1 MAQVLIVSQDAK
13 MLINFRGD
21 FIKALAD
28 LGHNVIVLGP
38 HYESD
43 YRRLIAE
50 HGASYKKITLD
61 RTGVNPFKDI
71 LSFFMIYKAIKK
83 TKPDIVYS
91 YNLKPVIYGSLAA
104 AYAGV
109 HKIYSMIPGLGF
121 VFIDSNGA
129 KRKILQIVV
138 KLLLRV
144 SLQKNNAIFVL
155 NNDDYNFF
163 KHNLLKGKDVRII
176 LTYGEGVN
184 LRKFYFTQPIINP
197 FSFLLIAR
205 ILRDKGIFEYV
216 KAAQIL
222 KKRYPDVNFKLIGPL
237 DSNPSAVKLK
247 ELEYWIKEGYVE
259 YLGEVSDVRPY
270 IAGCSVYVLPSY
282 YREGMPRTILEAMA
296 MGRPIITTDVPG
308 CRETVDDGFNG
319 FKVKVKDVS
328 SLVEAMEKFILN
340 PSLVKTMGERS
351 RQIAE
356 ERYDVDKV
364 NGIIL
369 QELGLLDVSLI
380 GKVIHFSEAV
390 NNKNIY

>member
-1 MAQVLIVSQDAK
+1 
-13 MLINFRGD
+13 
-21 FIKALAD
+21 
-28 LGHNVIVLGP
+28 
-38 HYESD
+38 
-43 YRRLIAE
+43 
-50 HGASYKKITLD
+50 
-61 RTGVNPFKDI
+61 
-71 LSFFMIYKAIKK
+71 
-83 TKPDIVYS
+83 
-91 YNLKPVIYGSLAA
+91 
-104 AYAGV
+104 
-109 HKIYSMIPGLGF
+109 
-121 VFIDSNGA
+121 
-129 KRKILQIVV
+129 
-138 KLLLRV
+138 
-144 SLQKNNAIFVL
+144 
-155 NNDDYNFF
+155 
-163 KHNLLKGKDVRII
+163 
-176 LTYGEGVN
+176 
-184 LRKFYFTQPIINP
+184 
-197 FSFLLIAR
+197 
-205 ILRDKGIFEYV
+205 V

-270 IAGCSVYVLPSY
+270 IAGCSVYVLPS